1 VPGCAYAG
9 LLLHDHILEAHS
21 SAVGNEDDAVVSF
34 AWSAASAEV
43 ALRRSTPFPV
53 LLMRETNADAARV
66 FLLFNGMLFN
76 GSDVPSAR
84 SLSVV
89 CVGPRP
95 NGNKSLEYKLHVR
108 GAGSLALSA

>member
-9 LLLHDHILEAHS
+9 LLLHDHILDAHS
-21 SAVGNEDDAVVSF
+21 SAAAGDEDDAVVSF
-34 AWSAASAEV
+34 ARSAASAEV

-53 LLMRETNADAARV
+53 LLMRATNADAARV
-66 FLLFNGMLFN
+66 FLLVN
-76 GSDVPSAR
+76 GSDVPSGR

-89 CVGPRP
+89 CVDPRP
-95 NGNKSLEYKLHVR
+95 NGNRSLEYELHVR